1 MNIGQAAAASGVSAK
16 MVRHYESIGLIAPGQ
31 RTQSGYRQ
39 YSEREVHLLRF
50 IRQARSLGFPLEQ
63 IRILLSLWQDTG
75 RASADVKR
83 LAASH
88 IAELDE
94 RIRALSD
101 MRDTLQTLANACSG
115 DSRPDCPILH
125 DLAEGHGGQCAHHA
139 ATDQPAS
146 GG

>member
-31 RTQSGYRQ
+31 RTQAGYRQ

-50 IRQARSLGFPLEQ
+50 IRQARNLGFPLEQ
-63 IRILLSLWQDTG
+63 IRVLLSLWQDTG
-75 RASADVKR
+75 RASGDVKR

-88 IAELDE
+88 IAGLDE

-101 MRDTLQTLANACSG
+101 MRNTLQTLAAACSG
-115 DSRPDCPILH
+115 DSRPDCPILQG
-125 DLAEGHGGQCAHHA
+125 LAEGHGGQCAHHA
-139 ATDQPAS
+139 DTAHPATGD
-146 GG
+146 

>member
-1 MNIGQAAAASGVSAK
+1 MNIGQAAKQTGLSAK
-16 MVRHYESIGLIAPGQ
+16 MIRYYESIDLLPAAG
-31 RTQSGYRQ
+31 RTDSGYRQ

-50 IRQARSLGFPLEQ
+50 IRQARKLGFPLEQ

-125 DLAEGHGGQCAHHA
+125 GLAEGHGGQCAHHA

>member
-16 MVRHYESIGLIAPGQ
+16 MIRHYESIGLIAPGL
-31 RTQSGYRQ
+31 RTASGYRQ
-39 YSEREVHLLRF
+39 YSQREVHLLRF
-50 IRQARSLGFPLEQ
+50 IRQARNLGFPLEQ
-63 IRILLSLWQDTG
+63 IRVLLSLWQDTG
-75 RASADVKR
+75 RASGDVKR

-101 MRDTLQTLANACSG
+101 MRNTLQTLADACSG
-115 DSRPDCPILH
+115 DSRPDCPILQG
-125 DLAEGHGGQCAHHA
+125 LAEGHGGLCTHHA
-139 ATDQPAS
+139 GTAHPAS